1 MGGET
6 ILCLDDCSIL
16 LDTRSI
22 ALRNAGFTVLIA
34 DDRSRAENI
43 LESMRVDAILLRDPV
58 SEPLLEFILEA
69 KKSRPFLPIVL
80 LTSCADVSFETD
92 NDLID
97 VIANSRISSQVLVHI
112 LATLF
117 NWPQQAPVKVRC
129 GNTGISVGQV
139 R

>member
-34 DDRSRAENI
+34 DDRRRAENI
-43 LESMRVDAILLRDPV
+43 LESMHIDAILLCDPI
-58 SEPLLEFILEA
+58 SEPLLEFISEA
-69 KKSRPFLPIVL
+69 KKSRPFLPTVL

-97 VIANSRISSQVLVHI
+97 VIANSRISSQLLIHV

-117 NWPQQAPVKVRC
+117 NWPQQLLANASQEIQQLGSVKV
-129 GNTGISVGQV
+129 
-139 R
+139 

>member
-6 ILCLDDCSIL
+6 ILCLDDYSIL

-43 LESMRVDAILLRDPV
+43 LESSHIDAILLRDPV
-58 SEPLLEFILEA
+58 SEPLSEFILEA
-69 KKSRPFLPIVL
+69 KKSRPCLPIVL

-92 NDLID
+92 DDRID
-97 VIANSRISSQVLVHI
+97 VIANSRISSQVLIHV

-117 NWPQQAPVKVRC
+117 NWPQLSPVKVSEE
-129 GNTGISVGQV
+129 IPL
-139 R
+139 

>member
-22 ALRNAGFTVLIA
+22 ALRNAGFSVLIA

-43 LESMRVDAILLRDPV
+43 LESMHIDAILLRDPI
-58 SEPLLEFILEA
+58 SEPLSEFLLEA

-80 LTSCADVSFETD
+80 LTSCADVNFETD
-92 NDLID
+92 HDLID
-97 VIANSRISSQVLVHI
+97 VTANSRISSQALIHV

-117 NWPQQAPVKVRC
+117 NWPQQIAREVSEEIPL
-129 GNTGISVGQV
+129 
-139 R
+139 

>member
-22 ALRNAGFTVLIA
+22 ALRNAGFSVLIA

-43 LESMRVDAILLRDPV
+43 LESMHIDAILLRDPI
-58 SEPLLEFILEA
+58 SEPLSEFVLEA

-80 LTSCADVSFETD
+80 LTSCADVNFETD
-92 NDLID
+92 HDLID
-97 VIANSRISSQVLVHI
+97 VIANSRISSQVLIHV

-117 NWPQQAPVKVRC
+117 NWPQQAPVKLSEE
-129 GNTGISVGQV
+129 IPL
-139 R
+139 

>member
-34 DDRSRAENI
+34 DDRRRAENI
-43 LESMRVDAILLRDPV
+43 LESMHIDAILLRDPISQPL
-58 SEPLLEFILEA
+58 SEVFLEA
-69 KKSRPFLPIVL
+69 KKSRPFLPTVL

-92 NDLID
+92 DDRID
-97 VIANSRISSQVLVHI
+97 VIANSRISSQLLIHV

-117 NWPQQAPVKVRC
+117 NWPQQAPVKLSEQ
-129 GNTGISVGQV
+129 IPL
-139 R
+139 

>member
-43 LESMRVDAILLRDPV
+43 LESMHIDAILLRDPISQPL
-58 SEPLLEFILEA
+58 SEVFLEA

-97 VIANSRISSQVLVHI
+97 VIVNSKISSQVLIHV

-117 NWPQQAPVKVRC
+117 NWPQQAPVKLSEQ
-129 GNTGISVGQV
+129 IPL
-139 R
+139 

>member
-80 LTSCADVSFETD
+80 LTSCSDVSFETD

-117 NWPQQAPVKVRC
+117 NWPQQAPVKVSAE
-129 GNTGISVGQV
+129 IQV
-139 R
+139 